1 MKPTVLITGA
11 AGLIGGYLVRTA
23 ARWAPQWE
31 VRGVTRA
38 EADLTDSAQ
47 VQELWRQCRP
57 SLVIHCA
64 ALSRTGACEQDPA
77 QARCINVEATERLAG
92 LARDIPFIFL
102 STDQVFDGAKG
113 WYVETDAVNPLN
125 VYGQTKAEAEQ
136 MVLENPAHS
145 VVRIAL
151 TAGTSPTRDRSF
163 VEDMLRTA
171 AKGAKLTL
179 FTDEFRCPIPAG
191 ALARALWEFAAQ
203 PRAGLYHLGGA
214 NGCLDGKSVSCWRG
228 AIRNSGPGFNPGQ
241 SLTITARRVLRTSQ
255 CEATRCRRCC
265 RSACPVFVTG
275 SMVTSRSATIPG
287 TAQPRAIGRSVRQG
301 ANVRQH
307 VSNVAFGEKA
317 FPGRHV
323 RFALMDGCQ
332 QGTVGFFS
340 GRRCREICGIGPQ

>member
-1 MKPTVLITGA
+1 
-11 AGLIGGYLVRTA
+11 
-23 ARWAPQWE
+23 APQWE

-113 WYVETDAVNPLN
+113 WYVETDAVHPLN

-203 PRAGLYHLGGA
+203 PRAGLYHLGGSERLSRWEIGELLA
-214 NGCLDGKSVSCWRG
+214 RRYPELRPWIQPGSVADYHGPPRPPDLSMRSDKMQ
-228 AIRNSGPGFNPGQ
+228 ALLSFRLPGFRHWLNGDFSVGDDPWDG
-241 SLTITARRVLRTSQ
+241 
-255 CEATRCRRCC
+255 
-265 RSACPVFVTG
+265 SA
-275 SMVTSRSATIPG
+275 
-287 TAQPRAIGRSVRQG
+287 
-301 ANVRQH
+301 
-307 VSNVAFGEKA
+307 
-317 FPGRHV
+317 
-323 RFALMDGCQ
+323 
-332 QGTVGFFS
+332 S
-340 GRRCREICGIGPQ
+340 GDR

>member
-1 MKPTVLITGA
+1 MKPTALITGA
-11 AGLIGGYLVRTA
+11 GGLIGGYLVSTA
-23 ARWAPQWE
+23 ARWAPQWN

-38 EADLTDSAQ
+38 EADLTDPMQ

-113 WYVETDAVNPLN
+113 WYVETDAVHPLN

-136 MVLENPAHS
+136 VVLENQAHS
-145 VVRIAL
+145 IVRIAL
-151 TAGTSPTRDRSF
+151 TAGTSPTHDRSF

-203 PRAGLYHLGGA
+203 PRAGLYHLGGSERLSRWEIGELLA
-214 NGCLDGKSVSCWRG
+214 RRYPELRPWIQPGSVVDYHGPPRPPDLSMRSDKMQ
-228 AIRNSGPGFNPGQ
+228 ALLSFRLPGFRHWLNGDFSVGDDPWDG
-241 SLTITARRVLRTSQ
+241 
-255 CEATRCRRCC
+255 
-265 RSACPVFVTG
+265 SA
-275 SMVTSRSATIPG
+275 
-287 TAQPRAIGRSVRQG
+287 
-301 ANVRQH
+301 
-307 VSNVAFGEKA
+307 
-317 FPGRHV
+317 
-323 RFALMDGCQ
+323 
-332 QGTVGFFS
+332 S
-340 GRRCREICGIGPQ
+340 GDR

>member
-1 MKPTVLITGA
+1 VL

-23 ARWAPQWE
+23 ARWAPQWK

-113 WYVETDAVNPLN
+113 WYVETDAVHPLN

-136 MVLENPAHS
+136 VVLENPAHS

-171 AKGAKLTL
+171 AKG
-179 FTDEFRCPIPAG
+179 DEAD
-191 ALARALWEFAAQ
+191 ALYRRVSLPHSGWSIGARALWEFAAQ
-203 PRAGLYHLGGA
+203 PRAGLYHLGGSERLSRWEIGELLA
-214 NGCLDGKSVSCWRG
+214 RRYPELRPWIQPGSVADYHGPPRPPDLSMRSDKMQ
-228 AIRNSGPGFNPGQ
+228 ALLSFRLPGFRHWLNGDFSVGDDPWDG
-241 SLTITARRVLRTSQ
+241 
-255 CEATRCRRCC
+255 
-265 RSACPVFVTG
+265 SA
-275 SMVTSRSATIPG
+275 
-287 TAQPRAIGRSVRQG
+287 
-301 ANVRQH
+301 
-307 VSNVAFGEKA
+307 
-317 FPGRHV
+317 
-323 RFALMDGCQ
+323 
-332 QGTVGFFS
+332 S
-340 GRRCREICGIGPQ
+340 GDR